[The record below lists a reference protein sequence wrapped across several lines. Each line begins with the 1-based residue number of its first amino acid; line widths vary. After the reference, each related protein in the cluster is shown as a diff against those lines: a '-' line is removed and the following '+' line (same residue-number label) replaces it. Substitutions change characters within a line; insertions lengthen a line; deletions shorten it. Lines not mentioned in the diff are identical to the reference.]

1 MNRLQSHIVLRVVHA
16 GGNLNNGAN
25 AGVACRNVNNDLSNS
40 NTNNGAHL
48 SFLLAGAGPYRLV
61 KHKKLHGVLVAIC
74 ESSPVKKQT

>member
-40 NTNNGAHL
+40 T
-48 SFLLAGAGPYRLV
+48 
-61 KHKKLHGVLVAIC
+61 
-74 ESSPVKKQT
+74 KQ